1 MTSKLAW
8 QQATQLVMAAG
19 RVLIVTHV
27 KPDGDAIGS
36 MLGLATALR
45 ERGLTVDTAVDGGV
59 PRYLAYL
66 PGADAAH
73 STLDAGSWDVM
84 ISVDASD
91 EPRSGS
97 VGAYG
102 RAHSAAV
109 INLDHHPTNT
119 MFGDVQLVAGEAVS
133 STEVIYDWLVHMQC
147 AISAPVATALLT
159 GILTDTIGFRTAN
172 VVPRT
177 LEIASVLMQC
187 GAPMYDLIQRTL
199 VSRPYSD
206 LDLWRYVLP
215 SMQLKD
221 GILFASVSQANLRAA
236 GLDESTDGG
245 LVSAMIEVDE
255 AQIAIVFKEEAD
267 DTVRVS
273 IRSKPGV
280 DISAVAFSLGGGGHA
295 QAAGATVT
303 GTLEAAQARVLPLLH
318 AALAQGERID

>member
-8 QQATQLVMAAG
+8 QQATQTVMAAG

-36 MLGLATALR
+36 MLGLAAALR
-45 ERGLTVDTAVDGGV
+45 ERGIEVDTAVDGGV
-59 PRYLAYL
+59 PRYLTYL
-66 PGADAAH
+66 PGAGEVRSA
-73 STLDAGSWDVM
+73 LDTGNWDVM

-91 EPRSGS
+91 EPRSGL
-97 VGAYG
+97 VGVYG
-102 RAHSAAV
+102 REHSAVV

-159 GILTDTIGFRTAN
+159 GLLTDTIGFRTSN

-206 LDLWRYVLP
+206 LDLWRYALP
-215 SMQLKD
+215 TMRLNS
-221 GILFASVSQANLRAA
+221 GIVSVVVSQANLREV

-245 LVSAMIEVDE
+245 LVSALIEVDE
-255 AQIAIVFKEEAD
+255 AQIAIVFKEEPD
-267 DTVRVS
+267 NTVRLS

-280 DISAVAFSLGGGGHA
+280 DVGTVAFSLGGGGHA
-295 QAAGATVT
+295 QAAGATVP
-303 GTLEAAQARVLPLLH
+303 GTLEEVQARVMPLLR
-318 AALAQGERID
+318 AALTQG

>member
-8 QQATQLVMAAG
+8 QQATQTVMAAG

-36 MLGLATALR
+36 MLGLAAALR
-45 ERGLTVDTAVDGGV
+45 ERGIEVDTAVDGGV
-59 PRYLAYL
+59 PRYLTYL
-66 PGADAAH
+66 PGAGEVRSA
-73 STLDAGSWDVM
+73 LDTGNWDVM

-91 EPRSGS
+91 EPRSGL
-97 VGAYG
+97 VGVYG
-102 RAHSAAV
+102 REHSAVV

-159 GILTDTIGFRTAN
+159 GLLTDTIGFRTSN

-206 LDLWRYVLP
+206 LDLWRYALP
-215 SMQLKD
+215 TMRLNS
-221 GILFASVSQANLRAA
+221 GIVSVVVSQANLREV

-245 LVSAMIEVDE
+245 LVSALIEVDE
-255 AQIAIVFKEEAD
+255 AQIAIVFKEEPD
-267 DTVRVS
+267 NTVRLS

-280 DISAVAFSLGGGGHA
+280 DVGTVAFSLGGGGHA
-295 QAAGATVT
+295 QAAGATVP
-303 GTLEAAQARVLPLLH
+303 GTLEEVQARVLPLLR
-318 AALAQGERID
+318 AALTQG